1 MPVTRLN
8 HAVLYVRDA
17 DATAAFYEEHLEFEI
32 AERIAGAVFL
42 KCRDSLND
50 HDLGLFSI
58 GDGAAPSSAGR
69 QQVGLYHLAW
79 EVPTLGELADLA
91 QRLQAA
97 GALSGASDHGPS
109 RSLYCKDPDGI
120 EFEVFWAV
128 PPESMNEQDAVLGV
142 RPLNLEADLARF
154 GRDLIGRSTFV
165 APA

>member
-1 MPVTRLN
+1 MSVTRLN

-17 DATAAFYEEHLEFEI
+17 ETSAAFYKEHLDFEV
-32 AERIAGAVFL
+32 AERITGAVFL

-50 HDLGLFSI
+50 HDLGLFSV
-58 GDGAAPSSAGR
+58 GAAAEPSTAGR

-79 EVPTLGELADLA
+79 EVPTLGELAEMA

-109 RSLYCKDPDGI
+109 RSIYCKDPDGI

-128 PPESMNEQDAVLGV
+128 PPDAMNEQDAVLGV

-154 GRDLIGRSTFV
+154 GPDLAGRTTFV
-165 APA
+165 APS